1 MTQIGRRFAAIAAV
15 LFTVAA
21 CGGSATPAAQTDVG
35 ITSNSI
41 LLGNTIA
48 LSGAAAAYGTIANAS
63 NAYFTYVNNT
73 QGGVNGR
80 KITYKI
86 LDDVYN
92 PANTVP
98 WTKQLVEQDQVFAM
112 FGGLGT
118 QAQTS
123 VRDYLNTKKVP
134 QLFVATGATPFMAAF
149 ASHPYTI
156 GWQPPYQGEAHI
168 YAKDVVAKH
177 SGAKIGV
184 LYQNDDYGQDYLK
197 GLTDGLGSNASMI
210 VDKQSYDVTA
220 ASVASQ
226 LSTLKGKGADTL
238 FLFTTPSF
246 TIKALVTVTALHWEP
261 TIYLNSVSNPQVYM
275 GIAAKAGAALKNV
288 TSVGYLK
295 DPTDPQWA
303 NDAGMKLYKQVI
315 ANCTTCNVNDGFNI
329 YGAAVAWTMVDVLK
343 QAGSTLTPPHVMSIA
358 GTQLNES
365 NNPFLLPGVVVK
377 TTSSDHFPITQE
389 QVITWNGKGWTL
401 QGSIIDERG
410 TLKYKFLSGARRDYL
425 PRYHSI
431 VVVTRLKPYWLHVY
445 LLTYTP
451 ILLLADSRTT
461 ALWQQWLLGL
471 LTFAALYL
479 AALKA
484 PKEQRLQI
492 WICVIVATAFEIF
505 GSLTWGLYVYRF
517 HNVPLYV
524 PPGHGAVY
532 LFGLLAV
539 TTPVVLKH
547 GKRVSCVIVDGG
559 HT

>member
-1 MTQIGRRFAAIAAV
+1 MTKSGSRIAAIAAFFV
-15 LFTVAA
+15 TLAA
-21 CGGSATPAAQTDVG
+21 CGGSTPAAPQTDIG
-35 ITSNSI
+35 ITSTSI
-41 LLGNTIA
+41 LLGDTVA
-48 LSGAAAAYGTIANAS
+48 LSGAAAAYGTIANS
-63 NAYFTYVNNT
+63 SLAYFTYINN

-98 WTKQLVEQDQVFAM
+98 LTKQLVEQDQVFAM

-134 QLFVATGATPFMAAF
+134 QLFVATGATTFMADF
-149 ASHPYTI
+149 SQHPYTI
-156 GWQPPYQGEAHI
+156 GWQPPYQGEARI

-177 SGAKIGV
+177 ASAKIGV

-197 GLTDGLGSNASMI
+197 GLTDGLGSSASMI

-275 GIAAKAGAALKNV
+275 GIAAKNGAALKNV

-303 NDAGMKLYKQVI
+303 SDAGMKLYKEVI

-329 YGAAVAWTMVDVLK
+329 YGVSVAYTMVDVLK
-343 QAGSTLTPPHVMSIA
+343 KA
-358 GTQLNES
+358 GTNMTRKNVMDIAANQLNET
-365 NNPFLLPGVVVK
+365 NPFLLPGVLVK
-377 TTSSDHFPITQE
+377 TTATDHFPITQE
-389 QVITWNGKGWTL
+389 QVITWSGTGWTL
-401 QGSIIDERG
+401 QGSLIDTRG
-410 TLKYKFLSGARRDYL
+410 TVK
-425 PRYHSI
+425 
-431 VVVTRLKPYWLHVY
+431 
-445 LLTYTP
+445 
-451 ILLLADSRTT
+451 
-461 ALWQQWLLGL
+461 
-471 LTFAALYL
+471 
-479 AALKA
+479 
-484 PKEQRLQI
+484 
-492 WICVIVATAFEIF
+492 
-505 GSLTWGLYVYRF
+505 
-517 HNVPLYV
+517 
-524 PPGHGAVY
+524 
-532 LFGLLAV
+532 
-539 TTPVVLKH
+539 
-547 GKRVSCVIVDGG
+547 
-559 HT
+559 